1 MVETLSNYTHNCT
14 FASQGVPSRLV
25 EVLSKRMLRDADGRK
40 RSDLARR
47 QIRGDFLQRPSI
59 LLTTDQC
66 FHLSRASG

>member
-47 QIRGDFLQRPSI
+47 QI
-59 LLTTDQC
+59 
-66 FHLSRASG
+66 